1 MLDQRITSVLQK
13 LAIALFAFSA
23 IFFIYAWVTGDSL
36 ILPWDTETDFQVRPL
51 LLEYFQLNGKPSGVR
66 IDQILSWQKFTID
79 ELRYLEW
86 PQYVLLGLFVMAMWL
101 ITATISLLD
110 RFSFLL
116 GSGIIILMISQLRLE
131 ELGFAQE
138 YITYGLMGAYFAL
151 TYYFQAFK
159 PHSSFALRLG
169 MSALVYTTL
178 IVLFALFARTE
189 NTAMVATAFSVM
201 GPAILAALFILFI
214 AGENIYIFFKV
225 TTSSASN
232 GKNGLIHFSIIGIIY
247 LLICVAL
254 FMEKNG
260 DIQFDIFLIEPRT
273 LLLCSVVA
281 AYFSFDNRHKSYEI
295 EQQLGLLKQ
304 VLFPIAAALT
314 LGLYAY
320 CDITGTDAL
329 RSGLDWVIIL
339 AHFTMGV
346 AYFVY
351 TLINFLPEV
360 LQKLP
365 VWKIYY
371 QGERTAILTLR
382 LMGFILFLGGIF
394 YTEYRPF
401 YQVKAGQYAMLGA
414 LGEHVENDLIAKQ
427 YYDQSVYY
435 EFYNFKA
442 NYGLSRLLRESGK
455 PAESRNQLRSIFRG
469 QEHAKARIKLANS
482 YAESDDIYREL
493 TTLQQ
498 TPEATYNAEVQN
510 NLALAHYRFES
521 YDSAYKYL
529 SKSRAGASIVSEG
542 NLAAL
547 NYDVAS
553 LINFDTTVNY
563 SHTDNIHVK
572 INRQALANEQKLD
585 IPFSYSPA
593 PDTLLVRSE
602 LFYLYNAAITQ
613 GDTQG
618 EKVLE
623 ALNYYLENPKNE
635 QYDSFLLLAKAVL
648 LYDEGMVNEA
658 FKTLNI
664 VIARSP
670 ISSGFPLFV
679 KAIWCFD
686 QGLNEETVK
695 YVNESKARAYQDE
708 QLYEFI
714 EAVKNM
720 RQYTEGADISQA
732 LAEAKSLQNG
742 DSTAYANAL
751 TKVASMNAFDAQST
765 LTAIELLEKHGAS
778 TDNVYKLLQ
787 EAVSINN
794 KSPQLLEAYIYQCVE
809 NGLSSFGRTALDKYS
824 TLVEYEQYFEVAKT
838 FNQKLEA
845 RRNNN
850 E

>member
-13 LAIALFAFSA
+13 LALALFAFSA
-23 IFFIYAWVTGDSL
+23 IFFIYSWINGDSL
-36 ILPWDTETDFQVRPL
+36 ILPWGTETDFQVRPL
-51 LLEYFQLNGKPSGVR
+51 LLEYFNLNGKPSGVR
-66 IDQILSWQKFTID
+66 IDQILSWQKFTVG
-79 ELRYLEW
+79 ELQYLEW
-86 PQYVLLGLFVMAMWL
+86 PQYVLLGLFIISMWL

-131 ELGFAQE
+131 ELGFAPE

-151 TYYFQAFK
+151 TYFFQAFR
-159 PHSSFALRLG
+159 PHSSFSLRLG
-169 MSALVYTTL
+169 LSALVYTAL
-178 IVLFALFARTE
+178 IVLFGLFARTE

-214 AGENIYIFFKV
+214 AGENIYIFFKA
-225 TTSSASN
+225 TTSSAST
-232 GKNGLIHFSIIGIIY
+232 GKNGLIHFAVIGIIY

-273 LLLCSVVA
+273 LLLCSVVS

-295 EQQLGLLKQ
+295 EKQLGLLKQ
-304 VLFPIAAALT
+304 VLFPVAAALT

-320 CDITGTDAL
+320 CDITATDSL

-339 AHFTMGV
+339 AHLTMGV

-351 TLINFLPEV
+351 SIINFLPEM

-382 LMGFILFLGGIF
+382 LMGFILFLGGVF
-394 YTEYRPF
+394 YTEYRPY
-401 YQVKAGQYAMLGA
+401 YQVKAGQYAMLGS
-414 LGEHVENDLIAKQ
+414 LGEHVDSDLIAKQ

-455 PAESRNQLRSIFRG
+455 PAESRNNLRAIFRG
-469 QEHAKARIKLANS
+469 AESPKARIKLANS
-482 YAESDDIYREL
+482 YAENDNIYREL
-493 TTLQQ
+493 TTLQE
-498 TPEATYNAEVQN
+498 TPEAEYNAEVQN
-510 NLALAHYRFES
+510 NLALAHYRYES

-529 SKSRAGASIVSEG
+529 NKSRSGASVISEG

-585 IPFSYSPA
+585 IPFNYTLD

-613 GDTQG
+613 GDSQG
-618 EKVLE
+618 EKVLK
-623 ALNYYLENPKNE
+623 ALDYYLASPKNE
-635 QYDSFLLLAKAVL
+635 QYESFLLLAKAVL
-648 LYDEGMVNEA
+648 LYDDGLVNEA
-658 FKTLNI
+658 FKTIDI

-670 ISSGFPLFV
+670 MTSGFPLFV

-686 QGLNEETVK
+686 LGLNEETVK
-695 YVNESKARAYQDE
+695 YVNESKARAYQDK
-708 QLYEFI
+708 QLYDFI

-720 RQYTEGADISQA
+720 TQYAEGADISKA
-732 LAEAKSLQNG
+732 LTEAKALEAS
-742 DSTAYANAL
+742 DKEAYISAL
-751 TKVASMNAFDAQST
+751 KQVASMNAFDAKST
-765 LTAIELLEKHGAS
+765 LEAIDLLRNTGAT
-778 TDNVYKLLQ
+778 TDEIYKLLQ
-787 EAVSINN
+787 EAVSINK
-794 KSPQLLEAYIYQCVE
+794 KSPELLEAYIYQCVD
-809 NGLSSFGRTALDKYS
+809 NGLSSFGRTALDRYS
-824 TLVEYEQYFEVAKT
+824 TLVEYEQYFEVAKA
-838 FNQKLEA
+838 FNQKLED
-845 RRNNN
+845 RRNNK
-850 E
+850 